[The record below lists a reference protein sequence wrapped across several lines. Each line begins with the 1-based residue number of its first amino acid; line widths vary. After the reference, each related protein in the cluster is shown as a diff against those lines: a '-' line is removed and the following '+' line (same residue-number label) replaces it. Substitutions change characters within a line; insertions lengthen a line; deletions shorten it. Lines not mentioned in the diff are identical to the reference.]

1 MAGPILRRSPVL
13 DEEVLLEIARI
24 KGQSHLLAMSERPKL
39 SPDLTDLI
47 VQRGDRE
54 VVRRTASNAGALFS
68 DTGYSEL
75 IKRASQDG
83 VLTITV
89 GQRADLS
96 DVRLK
101 QLLAGSL
108 DVIRRRLF
116 DLVKPERQ
124 NAIKQAVAE
133 ITGVPERFES
143 KRDFVPAQRIVLAL
157 HEAGNLNEAALLGF
171 AKSHRYEESV
181 ATLSAMSGVK
191 IPTLEN
197 LILSDRFDP
206 ILIVSKTI
214 GLEWATVRALILL
227 RLGPNRVPAP
237 SDIESARVNFA
248 KSDAVDRRAGGR
260 LLEEP
265 PVGVTTCRPSQGG
278 RGAAMV
284 APKRAT
290 APPSLDSSAVLTTAI
305 RSSCWGASAA
315 SAWCGRPLTRR
326 RRGWLRRRSR
336 NHSDAGEAQIICD
349 TPFALGFAAVARH
362 GVAVPGQAPIVGA
375 LREPAKIRRA
385 QQMPQRP
392 GAVIVDIADEAKFAA
407 GSRARAPSRRSSRP
421 AQSAASSAAASARDR
436 DGSGRCAPAIAAA
449 ARPAVRRRRPRAG
462 GYCRYCVPRSAPGSL
477 PCR

>member
-1 MAGPILRRSPVL
+1 MTVATSLIPGLEEIVRNGDAKLRAEAARRIADLFFQDAAHLRPSHVDLFDEILIDLVPHAELIARAELAERMSLVANAPKVLVGRLARENEILVAGPILRRSPVL
-13 DEEVLLEIARI
+13 DEEALLEIARI

-54 VVRRTASNAGALFS
+54 VVRRTAGNAGALFS
-68 DTGYSEL
+68 DSGYTEL

-124 NAIKQAVAE
+124 NAIKQAIAE

-143 KRDFVPAQRIVLAL
+143 RRDFVPAQRIVLAL

-171 AKSHRYEESV
+171 AKSHRYEESI

-191 IPTLEN
+191 IPTLDN

-248 KSDAVDRRAGGR
+248 KLMPSTAERV
-260 LLEEP
+260 
-265 PVGVTTCRPSQGG
+265 VGFW
-278 RGAAMV
+278 
-284 APKRAT
+284 K
-290 APPSLDSSAVLTTAI
+290 
-305 RSSCWGASAA
+305 
-315 SAWCGRPLTRR
+315 
-326 RRGWLRRRSR
+326 SR
-336 NHSDAGEAQIICD
+336 
-349 TPFALGFAAVARH
+349 
-362 GVAVPGQAPIVGA
+362 
-375 LREPAKIRRA
+375 
-385 QQMPQRP
+385 
-392 GAVIVDIADEAKFAA
+392 
-407 GSRARAPSRRSSRP
+407 
-421 AQSAASSAAASARDR
+421 QSA
-436 DGSGRCAPAIAAA
+436 
-449 ARPAVRRRRPRAG
+449 
-462 GYCRYCVPRSAPGSL
+462 
-477 PCR
+477 